1 MNELKKGDLFD
12 ALLKMLVVVVLFII
26 ASLINAT
33 EIY

>member
-1 MNELKKGDLFD
+1 MNKLEKEELFD

-26 ASLINAT
+26 ASLINAS

>member
-1 MNELKKGDLFD
+1 MNKLNKEELFD
-12 ALLKMLVVVVLFII
+12 ALLKMLVIVVLFII

>member
-1 MNELKKGDLFD
+1 MSKLNKEELID

-26 ASLINAT
+26 ASLISET

>member
-1 MNELKKGDLFD
+1 MNEFNKEDLFD